1 MLLGAFKIWGD
12 KIDYV
17 ASLSTL
23 SQDFK
28 YLLQMQLP
36 NDISH
41 SGVSTS
47 LSSLVPTDSSD
58 DDTFKFEINIYLQN
72 TDRQSIT
79 GIKLDNEN

>member
-17 ASLSTL
+17 SSLSTM
-23 SQDFK
+23 SPDFK

-36 NDISH
+36 KDITH

-47 LSSLVPTDSSD
+47 LLSLVSTDSSD
-58 DDTFKFEINIYLQN
+58 DDTFEFEINICLKN
-72 TDRQSIT
+72 VDSIT